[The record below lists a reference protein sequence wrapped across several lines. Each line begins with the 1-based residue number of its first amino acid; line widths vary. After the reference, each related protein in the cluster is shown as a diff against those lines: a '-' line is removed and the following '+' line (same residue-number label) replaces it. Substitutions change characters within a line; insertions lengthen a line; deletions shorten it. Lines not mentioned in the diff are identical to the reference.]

1 MKPPTK
7 CGRVH
12 FEHSHRKCL
21 VITVR
26 PTTFVR
32 KSPRKNLPPRN
43 TPDSFCRLLHPT
55 KSSLRCVGGIFL
67 YGHLSGRRP
76 LHLACARPLCRLK
89 APLGLSLLRN
99 RGILLSEETKN
110 PNPSPIEKRFG
121 FSLFGAMEG
130 TRTPGLLI
138 RSARRAI
145 PSIFGS
151 YVLTLFLC
159 DVSQVLNFEFLHPLS
174 DFATICTLCT
184 F

>member
-1 MKPPTK
+1 MEA
-7 CGRVH
+7 R
-12 FEHSHRKCL
+12 
-21 VITVR
+21 
-26 PTTFVR
+26 
-32 KSPRKNLPPRN
+32 
-43 TPDSFCRLLHPT
+43 DSFCFP
-55 KSSLRCVGGIFL
+55 K
-67 YGHLSGRRP
+67 
-76 LHLACARPLCRLK
+76 K
-89 APLGLSLLRN
+89 
-99 RGILLSEETKN
+99 TKN

-151 YVLTLFLC
+151 YVLTSFLC
-159 DVSQVLNFEFLHPLS
+159 DTSQVLNSEFLHPLS

>member
-1 MKPPTK
+1 
-7 CGRVH
+7 
-12 FEHSHRKCL
+12 L
-21 VITVR
+21 
-26 PTTFVR
+26 
-32 KSPRKNLPPRN
+32 
-43 TPDSFCRLLHPT
+43 
-55 KSSLRCVGGIFL
+55 
-67 YGHLSGRRP
+67 
-76 LHLACARPLCRLK
+76 
-89 APLGLSLLRN
+89 LLRK

-151 YVLTLFLC
+151 YTSTSFLGGTSLVLSFK
-159 DVSQVLNFEFLHPLS
+159 FLHPLS

>member
-1 MKPPTK
+1 MVGYHRETHHFREEKSTK
-7 CGRVH
+7 ELTFPQHTR
-12 FEHSHRKCL
+12 FILPLTSPDKIHRCAAWA
-21 VITVR
+21 V
-26 PTTFVR
+26 F
-32 KSPRKNLPPRN
+32 
-43 TPDSFCRLLHPT
+43 F
-55 KSSLRCVGGIFL
+55 F

-76 LHLACARPLCRLK
+76 LHLANARPFGRSK

-151 YVLTLFLC
+151 YVLSSILC
-159 DVSQVLNFEFLHPLS
+159 EASQVLSFEFLHPLS

>member
-1 MKPPTK
+1 MVGYHRETHHFREEKSTK
-7 CGRVH
+7 ELTFPQHTR
-12 FEHSHRKCL
+12 FILPLTSPDKIHRCAAWA
-21 VITVR
+21 V
-26 PTTFVR
+26 F
-32 KSPRKNLPPRN
+32 
-43 TPDSFCRLLHPT
+43 F
-55 KSSLRCVGGIFL
+55 F

-76 LHLACARPLCRLK
+76 
-89 APLGLSLLRN
+89 S
-99 RGILLSEETKN
+99 ILLTQDRSVAQKPHWGFHCCATAAFCFPKNTKN

-151 YVLTLFLC
+151 YVLTSILC
-159 DVSQVLNFEFLHPLS
+159 EASQVLSFEFLHPLS

>member
-1 MKPPTK
+1 MSHQLLSLIPMKSLTVWR
-7 CGRVH
+7 G
-12 FEHSHRKCL
+12 HSTRPSLSAGTARKA
-21 VITVR
+21 
-26 PTTFVR
+26 
-32 KSPRKNLPPRN
+32 S
-43 TPDSFCRLLHPT
+43 
-55 KSSLRCVGGIFL
+55 
-67 YGHLSGRRP
+67 GHLSGRRL
-76 LHLACARPLCRLK
+76 LHLANARPFGRSK
-89 APLGLSLLRN
+89 APLGLLLLRK

-138 RSARRAI
+138 RSAHRAI

-151 YVLTLFLC
+151 YVLTSFLC
-159 DVSQVLNFEFLHPLS
+159 DTSQVLNFEFLHPLS

>member
-1 MKPPTK
+1 MVGYHRETHHFREEKSTK
-7 CGRVH
+7 ELTFPQHTR
-12 FEHSHRKCL
+12 FILPLTSPDKIHRCAAWA
-21 VITVR
+21 V
-26 PTTFVR
+26 F
-32 KSPRKNLPPRN
+32 
-43 TPDSFCRLLHPT
+43 F
-55 KSSLRCVGGIFL
+55 F

-76 LHLACARPLCRLK
+76 LHLANARPFGRSK

-151 YVLTLFLC
+151 YVLTSILC
-159 DVSQVLNFEFLHPLS
+159 EASQVLSFEFLHPLS

>member
-1 MKPPTK
+1 MVGYHRETHHFREEKSTK
-7 CGRVH
+7 ELTVPQHTR
-12 FEHSHRKCL
+12 FILPLTSPDKIHRCAAWA
-21 VITVR
+21 V
-26 PTTFVR
+26 F
-32 KSPRKNLPPRN
+32 
-43 TPDSFCRLLHPT
+43 F
-55 KSSLRCVGGIFL
+55 F

-76 LHLACARPLCRLK
+76 LHLANARPFGRSK
-89 APLGLSLLRN
+89 APLGLLLLRK

-159 DVSQVLNFEFLHPLS
+159 DASQVLNFEFLHPLS

>member
-1 MKPPTK
+1 MEA
-7 CGRVH
+7 R
-12 FEHSHRKCL
+12 
-21 VITVR
+21 
-26 PTTFVR
+26 
-32 KSPRKNLPPRN
+32 
-43 TPDSFCRLLHPT
+43 DSFCFP
-55 KSSLRCVGGIFL
+55 K
-67 YGHLSGRRP
+67 
-76 LHLACARPLCRLK
+76 
-89 APLGLSLLRN
+89 N
-99 RGILLSEETKN
+99 TKN

-151 YVLTLFLC
+151 YVLPLFLS
-159 DVSQVLNFEFLHPLS
+159 DASQVLSLEFLHPLS